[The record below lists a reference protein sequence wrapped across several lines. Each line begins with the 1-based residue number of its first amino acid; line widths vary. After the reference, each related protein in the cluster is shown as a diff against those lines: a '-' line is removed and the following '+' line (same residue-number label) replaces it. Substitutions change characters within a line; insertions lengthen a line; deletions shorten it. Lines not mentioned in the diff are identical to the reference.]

1 MSFKF
6 GNYLAEDMENVDL
19 LIDFLLICVCLSSWC
34 HQLIY

>member
-19 LIDFLLICVCLSSWC
+19 LIGFLLICVCVFPLGAIS
-34 HQLIY
+34 